1 MVRINSSRS
10 SIVTQSMKGILYLVA
25 VWTVA
30 MIFVFIFMCGI
41 LRFTPRKE
49 RHLDSATPSINL
61 TSSTALPRQGG
72 DDASEPPPHAEE
84 KSSVMTCA
92 GSCGPEQD
100 HSARTIV
107 KAKMEEKASRQGP
120 TRMMDHLV
128 ALYREK
134 DMHAAN
140 ALQARKQIE
149 TDEVD
154 VARLWMAAAR

>member
-1 MVRINSSRS
+1 MADTECRFR
-10 SIVTQSMKGILYLVA
+10 
-25 VWTVA
+25 WTLPLK
-30 MIFVFIFMCGI
+30 

-120 TRMMDHLV
+120 TRCAVGQDDEIGGQTCSRCRMMDHLV